1 MERGEEEEL
10 DFNQITQYAMPFFP
24 YFYFSPS
31 HHHIPHTLTPTFRYG
46 YFFISVKWKW
56 YVLYLSVILPAV
68 SLVECGRVGGV
79 TGGKGEGGVLKMYML
94 LTWIRTAECV
104 SASFTVRSRLEA
116 NTLVGSW
123 PQVVTRTRL

>member
-1 MERGEEEEL
+1 MERGEEEL

-24 YFYFSPS
+24 CSYFSPS
-31 HHHIPHTLTPTFRYG
+31 HLHIPHTLTPTFRYG

-79 TGGKGEGGVLKMYML
+79 TGGEGGEGGGEDVHAAHLD
-94 LTWIRTAECV
+94 
-104 SASFTVRSRLEA
+104 
-116 NTLVGSW
+116 
-123 PQVVTRTRL
+123 

>member
-1 MERGEEEEL
+1 MFL
-10 DFNQITQYAMPFFP
+10 LLPLTPP
-24 YFYFSPS
+24 HPL
-31 HHHIPHTLTPTFRYG
+31 HLHIPHTLTPTFRYG

-68 SLVECGRVGGV
+68 SLVECGRMGGV
-79 TGGKGEGGVLKMYML
+79 TGEEGGLLKVCM